1 MSSLPTPLRAALGIA
16 LTAVDTARDTVTNL
30 PQKAAGLPV
39 AVASQAV
46 QLSLRAQQ
54 QYAAYVNKG
63 DELIGAFRGAPEEPP
78 AWATF
83 DGDTTT
89 AEATP
94 ARNTAFDRV
103 PDAEDELAELQALDD
118 LEGVAD
124 EVAASSLDLLDGSYE
139 QGDGPRPTP
148 GAPDTADELDVT
160 RDPSGDEVIGDDAPR
175 STAPREPARKA
186 TRKVATKASR
196 KTAPAAPVKK
206 AAAGK
211 VAGKAAGKVAKKAA
225 KKAPPTTLAGATG
238 GLPAS
243 PAVKRA
249 VAKAAGRTPDPVVRE
264 RSTEPAGTDPDVS
277 DTQPGSD
284 RPDEV

>member
-16 LTAVDTARDTVTNL
+16 LSVVDTARETATHL

-83 DGDTTT
+83 DED
-89 AEATP
+89 EPTP

-118 LEGVAD
+118 LEGLAD
-124 EVAASSLDLLDGSYE
+124 EVGDHALDLLDGSYE
-139 QGDGPRPTP
+139 AADGPRPTP
-148 GAPDTADELDVT
+148 GAPATTDETDVT
-160 RDPSGDEVIGDDAPR
+160 SDAVGDEVIGADAPR
-175 STAPREPARKA
+175 TTASREPARKA
-186 TRKVATKASR
+186 TRKIATKASR
-196 KTAPAAPVKK
+196 KVAATKAPP
-206 AAAGK
+206 
-211 VAGKAAGKVAKKAA
+211 AKKAA
-225 KKAPPTTLAGATG
+225 KKAAPPPPTPGATG
-238 GLPAS
+238 GLPPS
-243 PAVKRA
+243 PAAKKA
-249 VAKAAGRTPDPVVRE
+249 AKAAKAAKKAAKKAAPPPSFAAETPLFPAD
-264 RSTEPAGTDPDVS
+264 STLPTGPDA
-277 DTQPGSD
+277 DTRPDDVG
-284 RPDEV
+284 PDEV